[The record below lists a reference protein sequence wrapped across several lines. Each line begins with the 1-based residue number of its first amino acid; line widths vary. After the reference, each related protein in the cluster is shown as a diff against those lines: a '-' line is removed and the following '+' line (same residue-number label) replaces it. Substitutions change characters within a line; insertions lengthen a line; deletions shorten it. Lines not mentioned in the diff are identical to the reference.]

1 MKNIHTFSLALIL
14 IVASPLVS
22 RTNPADSIPY
32 EELVGVWTLTQNGF
46 DHNFSEDRVLELCKT
61 VIWVNYPDHHLG
73 THIRLKFFD
82 AETSLNAHTLE
93 PCTFADNVQSCRVE
107 SEESKEGKRTLQL
120 YEKVRENVYDISALK
135 PDGKTVSK
143 EQTMYACPVE
153 ILEVP
158 KWIENDME
166 SKFVAKKT
174 VKGGMFR
181 KLVDGVW
188 GWYGVLFERKVNGKW
203 GWHEYGNKDYH
214 AKYVGEI
221 KNEKP
226 NGQGKWTLPNG
237 NKYEGEWKS
246 GKKHGQGTLNW
257 SNGDKYEGEWKD
269 GIKHGQGILNW
280 SNGNKYE
287 GEWKSGIKHGQG
299 TFYFTDGEK
308 YIGEWKDGKQ
318 NGQGTYSFSNGM
330 KYVGKFRTAKYNG
343 QGILTLPD
351 GRKVIG
357 EFRED
362 KPWNVSL
369 FDKKGNI
376 KMKWV
381 NGKKQ

>member
-1 MKNIHTFSLALIL
+1 
-14 IVASPLVS
+14 
-22 RTNPADSIPY
+22 
-32 EELVGVWTLTQNGF
+32 
-46 DHNFSEDRVLELCKT
+46 
-61 VIWVNYPDHHLG
+61 
-73 THIRLKFFD
+73 
-82 AETSLNAHTLE
+82 
-93 PCTFADNVQSCRVE
+93 
-107 SEESKEGKRTLQL
+107 
-120 YEKVRENVYDISALK
+120 VRENVYDISALK

-181 KLVDGVW
+181 KLVDGIW
-188 GWYGVLFERKVNGKW
+188 GWYGVLFERKVNGKL

-214 AKYVGEI
+214 AKYVGKI
-221 KNEKP
+221 KNGEP

-287 GEWKSGIKHGQG
+287 GEWKSGKNMVKEHTPGLMVTSIQG
-299 TFYFTDGEK
+299 
-308 YIGEWKDGKQ
+308 
-318 NGQGTYSFSNGM
+318 N
-330 KYVGKFRTAKYNG
+330 
-343 QGILTLPD
+343 
-351 GRKVIG
+351 
-357 EFRED
+357 
-362 KPWNVSL
+362 PWTE
-369 FDKKGNI
+369 
-376 KMKWV
+376 
-381 NGKKQ
+381 